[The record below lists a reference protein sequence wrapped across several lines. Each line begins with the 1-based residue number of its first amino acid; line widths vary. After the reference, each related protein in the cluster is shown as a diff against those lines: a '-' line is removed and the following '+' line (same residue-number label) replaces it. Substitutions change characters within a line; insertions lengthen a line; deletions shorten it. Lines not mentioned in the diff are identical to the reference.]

1 MNRYITDGLVRD
13 AAAGKNIVIVAKT
26 LRHAEHELR
35 LAIEAAP
42 NSWTRT
48 SAANGNKYAEHLSGG
63 TIRPV
68 AATTSLRG
76 RDPDVLLVLD
86 FRDMDERQ
94 QAEVTPFI
102 HMRTEVL
109 LNS

>member
-13 AAAGKNIVIVAKT
+13 AAAGKHIVIVAKT
-26 LRHAEHELR
+26 LYHAEYELR

-42 NSWTRT
+42 DAWTRT
-48 SAANGNKYAEHLSGG
+48 SAANGNKYAEHKNGG

-68 AATTSLRG
+68 AATASLRG
-76 RDPDVLLVLD
+76 RDPDVLLALD
-86 FRDMDERQ
+86 FWDMTEQ
-94 QAEVTPFI
+94 QRHEVEAFA